1 MSITTKM
8 GRQNGMLMI
17 EVLIT
22 ILIVS
27 IGLLGIGA
35 TFARSQLVSDEAYQR
50 NQAVSIAHQLS
61 EQLSTN
67 RTEAAKAQTSAY
79 VTGVSGALI
88 AGDSGFVR
96 AASCTACTTAQMA
109 ANDLTSFHDAIV
121 GAQKTQG
128 ATKVSALIG
137 ALGCVEYLGP
147 ALGAP
152 VDVTNPPR
160 YRISV
165 VWQGRQASA
174 ETVNATLCGS
184 GLYGAGLRRVISI
197 EVQVL

>member
-1 MSITTKM
+1 MKSNANTQ
-8 GRQNGMLMI
+8 GGMLMI

-27 IGLLGIGA
+27 LGLLGIAA

-50 NQAVSIAHQLS
+50 YQALEIAHQLS

-67 RTEAAKAQTSAY
+67 RTEADKAAGSTY
-79 VTGVSGALI
+79 VTDVSGSAL
-88 AGDSGFVR
+88 AGDPGFTR
-96 AASCTACTTAQMA
+96 ATACSSCDSSQMA
-109 ANDLTSFHDAIV
+109 AIDLTAFNDGIV
-121 GAQKTQG
+121 GAQKTQAG
-128 ATKVSALIG
+128 NKISALTG
-137 ALGCVEYLGP
+137 ARGCVEYLGTV
-147 ALGAP
+147 G
-152 VDVTNPPR
+152 DVANPPR

-174 ETVNATLCGS
+174 ETINATDCAKA
-184 GLYGAGLRRVISI
+184 LYGAGMRRVISL